1 MASTNSMKKKIMN
14 IKDMAKKWNK
24 KSMLLQGIKKGS
36 RLAKKGTITKAL
48 GCKISSLGF
57 FCWDPPSL
65 VR

>member
-14 IKDMAKKWNK
+14 IEDMTKKWNK

-48 GCKISSLGF
+48 ICKNL
-57 FCWDPPSL
+57 
-65 VR
+65 